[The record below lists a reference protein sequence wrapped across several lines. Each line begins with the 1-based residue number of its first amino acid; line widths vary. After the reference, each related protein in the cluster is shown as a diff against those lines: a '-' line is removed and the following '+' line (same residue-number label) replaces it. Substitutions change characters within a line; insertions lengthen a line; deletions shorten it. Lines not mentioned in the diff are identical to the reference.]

1 MIRYTYD
8 RQGNMLREKS
18 MKSGEEKKY
27 SYDSF
32 GRMVRAEVPVESPGT
47 REFQVQINRYD
58 AEGLRHEMEENGR
71 RVKFL
76 YNEDREV
83 VAEETSNGTITR
95 YIRGLGIISSDSEE
109 AKTYYHYVSDEQGSI
124 THVLSED
131 AEILNHYSYDAFGNI
146 IEKTEKVENRF
157 CYNGEMLDPVTQQYY
172 LRARFYNPVI
182 GRFTQEDTYYGDG
195 LNLYQYCQA
204 NPVGYVDP
212 SGHNC
217 GTTQSR
223 YNSDE
228 EQHPKAN
235 AAGGYTS
242 ATEKGNSKS
251 GSASEV
257 YYRTMSQAD
266 YDYLRMTGEL
276 PATNETFI
284 SPTYS
289 FSSDYDGITV
299 EFELRK
305 GTTNSLLDIGVG
317 NNADQAIRDYGVL
330 PQVSKGWTEN
340 NAFFKGEGTQTNIG
354 LGKGKALEIFNS
366 NIINF
371 KRTGGK

>member
-1 MIRYTYD
+1 MC
-8 RQGNMLREKS
+8 L
-18 MKSGEEKKY
+18 
-27 SYDSF
+27 
-32 GRMVRAEVPVESPGT
+32 A
-47 REFQVQINRYD
+47 
-58 AEGLRHEMEENGR
+58 
-71 RVKFL
+71 
-76 YNEDREV
+76 
-83 VAEETSNGTITR
+83 
-95 YIRGLGIISSDSEE
+95 
-109 AKTYYHYVSDEQGSI
+109 
-124 THVLSED
+124 
-131 AEILNHYSYDAFGNI
+131 
-146 IEKTEKVENRF
+146 
-157 CYNGEMLDPVTQQYY
+157 
-172 LRARFYNPVI
+172 
-182 GRFTQEDTYYGDG
+182 
-195 LNLYQYCQA
+195 YQ
-204 NPVGYVDP
+204 
-212 SGHNC
+212 
-217 GTTQSR
+217 
-223 YNSDE
+223 
-228 EQHPKAN
+228 
-235 AAGGYTS
+235 
-242 ATEKGNSKS
+242 S

-305 GTTNSLLDIGVG
+305 GTTNSLLDIGV
-317 NNADQAIRDYGVL
+317 ADQAIRDYGVL